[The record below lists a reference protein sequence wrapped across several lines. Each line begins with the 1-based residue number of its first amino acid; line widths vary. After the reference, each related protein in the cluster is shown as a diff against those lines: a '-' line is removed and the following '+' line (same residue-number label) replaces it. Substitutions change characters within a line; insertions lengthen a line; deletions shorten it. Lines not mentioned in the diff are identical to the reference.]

1 MNTYIN
7 KHVFTYVFIH
17 VMHLPSKLCMLTQRS
32 SALGLALG
40 QLSAEGEY
48 ILTWAI
54 TFITG
59 AMLGAVLT
67 LAWML

>member
-1 MNTYIN
+1 MKVRRNATRPHYR
-7 KHVFTYVFIH
+7 K
-17 VMHLPSKLCMLTQRS
+17 
-32 SALGLALG
+32 
-40 QLSAEGEY
+40 SAEGEY

>member
-1 MNTYIN
+1 MKEKRHATRPYHQ
-7 KHVFTYVFIH
+7 K
-17 VMHLPSKLCMLTQRS
+17 
-32 SALGLALG
+32 
-40 QLSAEGEY
+40 SAEGEY

>member
-1 MNTYIN
+1 MKDRRMAT
-7 KHVFTYVFIH
+7 KPHH
-17 VMHLPSKLCMLTQRS
+17 QK
-32 SALGLALG
+32 
-40 QLSAEGEY
+40 SAEGEY
-48 ILTWAI
+48 IFTWAI